1 MSNAKWDTRKYSGE
15 FDISYTKNPDGGS
28 TWGIEQIQ
36 AVLLADIRR
45 ELRTLNRLLGCV
57 NFVKIPHTLKAI
69 EKNTKKRKYVR
80 KVKV

>member
-1 MSNAKWDTRKYSGE
+1 MANAKWDTNKDSGE
-15 FDISYTKNPDGGS
+15 FNISYTKEPDGGS

-36 AVLLADIRR
+36 AVILADIRR

-57 NFVKIPHTLKAI
+57 NFVNIPRTLKAI
-69 EKNTKKRKYVR
+69 EKNTKKRKYVK